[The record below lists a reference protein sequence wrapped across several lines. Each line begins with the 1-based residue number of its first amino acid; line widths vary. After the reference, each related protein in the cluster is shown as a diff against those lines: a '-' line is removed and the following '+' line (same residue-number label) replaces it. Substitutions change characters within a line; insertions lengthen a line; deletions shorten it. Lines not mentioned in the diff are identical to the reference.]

1 MGYKKKTGYLGN
13 PNLKE
18 IGTQI
23 EFTKE
28 QVEEYIKCSNDP
40 VYFIKKYIFR
50 GGIDKNKNIF
60 CILESKIF
68 YLVEIQNF

>member
-40 VYFIKKYIFR
+40 VYFIKRYIK
-50 GGIDKNKNIF
+50 IVTLDKGLRAI
-60 CILESKIF
+60 
-68 YLVEIQNF
+68 